1 MFQAELIGLFVAL
14 SAGRLDRCTLGLVK
28 QAELDAG
35 NIRVDRHLAAEG
47 VKGLVIRPVGFVADH
62 LEVLYDIDIEAQAV
76 AAEVGIRLE
85 RARSMNVA
93 MMMQI
98 S

>member
-1 MFQAELIGLFVAL
+1 MFEAELIGLFVAL

-47 VKGLVIRPVGFVADH
+47 VNLAHHLALGLAADGW
-62 LEVLYDIDIEAQAV
+62 V
-76 AAEVGIRLE
+76 AAHLGDGVDI
-85 RARSMNVA
+85 AREE
-93 MMMQI
+93 
-98 S
+98 